1 MAIRAEA
8 IAICLDAIAMAIRAE
23 AIATLL
29 SY

>member
-8 IAICLDAIAMAIRAE
+8 IAISLEAIAMAIRAE
-23 AIATLL
+23 AIAPLL